1 MPMNTVIL
9 TDAPDQLSEF
19 FPATP
24 AWKQAEPTSLGPT
37 LQNLWTAIG
46 TGGSPWISNAPDSF
60 NAGGWDAIAII
71 DRAPGSQ
78 FDALH
83 EASAR
88 NAGLPASTACLA
100 LRGRGFHGNRAR
112 PWSVEKGN
120 LHLTTHHNCNIP
132 VSRARL
138 GFSMLPTVAA
148 TRALAGQAGKPGHIG
163 IKWVND
169 ILIEGQKVA
178 GSLTSTQIQD
188 EAYTSVVMGLGMNV
202 ERTPPIDASRFVPAA
217 GCLADLLPV
226 SCLTLPEVLPKVLR
240 AFDDAYRKLIDEGQD
255 ELLDAYRR
263 FSCCIGEEVTV
274 WAENVSDFA
283 SAEPLAQGRLLKIND
298 DLSLTIEGHHA
309 PVDKG
314 RLAFTNKSW
323 PMGTAR
329 IAD

>member
-1 MPMNTVIL
+1 MNTVIL
-9 TDAPDQLSEF
+9 TDSPDQLSEF
-19 FPATP
+19 FPMTP
-24 AWKQAEPTSLGPT
+24 AWKQTAQTSLEPT
-37 LQNLWTAIG
+37 LQNLWAAIG
-46 TGGSPWISNAPDSF
+46 TGGSPWIADVPGSF
-60 NAGGWDAIAII
+60 NAGSWDAIAII
-71 DRAPGSQ
+71 DQAPGSQ

-83 EASAR
+83 DASTR
-88 NAGLPASTACLA
+88 NAELPAAAACLA

-120 LHLTTHHNCNIP
+120 LHLTTHHSCDTP
-132 VSRARL
+132 VSRAGL

-148 TRALAGQAGKPGHIG
+148 ARALAGQAGKPGHIG

-169 ILIEGQKVA
+169 ILVDGQKVGGA
-178 GSLTSTQIQD
+178 LTATQIQD
-188 EAYTSVVMGLGMNV
+188 DAYTSVIMGLGMNV

-226 SCLTLPEVLPKVLR
+226 SSLTLPEALPKILR
-240 AFDDAYRKLIDEGQD
+240 AFDDAYRNLIAEGQNN
-255 ELLDAYRR
+255 LLEAYRR
-263 FSCCIGEEVTV
+263 FSCCIGEDVTV

-298 DLSLTIEGHHA
+298 DLSLTIEGREE
-309 PVDKG
+309 PVGKG